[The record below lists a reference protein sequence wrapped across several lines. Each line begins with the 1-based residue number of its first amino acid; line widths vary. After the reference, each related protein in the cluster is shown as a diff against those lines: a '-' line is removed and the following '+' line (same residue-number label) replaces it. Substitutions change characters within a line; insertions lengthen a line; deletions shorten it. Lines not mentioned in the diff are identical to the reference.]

1 MSVIKTITG
10 MFWAV
15 SIVLATLPLLGYGR
29 YVYEVSS
36 AGARVSMVTTGWQG
50 YLYTSTVDLLATD
63 PGSLAFCWL
72 VFSVCFILPNTII
85 LPSYISII
93 FLYR

>member
-1 MSVIKTITG
+1 
-10 MFWAV
+10 
-15 SIVLATLPLLGYGR
+15 
-29 YVYEVSS
+29 
-36 AGARVSMVTTGWQG
+36 MVTTECQG

-63 PGSLAFCWL
+63 PRSLAFCWI

-85 LPSYISII
+85 LPSYIAII

>member
-1 MSVIKTITG
+1 MCC
-10 MFWAV
+10 
-15 SIVLATLPLLGYGR
+15 
-29 YVYEVSS
+29 SS
-36 AGARVSMVTTGWQG
+36 GVQDGDYCPAQG

-63 PGSLAFCWL
+63 PRSLAFCWI

-85 LPSYISII
+85 LPSYIAII